1 MTSIGTARITYAWL
15 DENYSDIKARTRILL
30 EWSTFL
36 FAFTN
41 GQMLVDEGCLKGNF
55 QCVDYQRN

>member
-1 MTSIGTARITYAWL
+1 MTSIETARITYAWL

-41 GQMLVDEGCLKGNF
+41 SQMLVDEGCLKGNF